1 MSLTPEELEQKIRDA
16 RARQEQ
22 GALKPPSNNTAANV
36 ALKAATD
43 LVAALVVGAL
53 LGYVIDRWLGTT
65 PWGMIIFLFLGFG
78 AGFLNIYRAQ
88 MEQMK
93 RDKEGK
99 N

>member
-16 RARQEQ
+16 RARQERD
-22 GALKPPSNNTAANV
+22 APKPPSSNRAASV

-53 LGYVIDRWLGTT
+53 LGYWIDRWIGTK

-93 RDKEGK
+93 KDKEGK
-99 N
+99 K